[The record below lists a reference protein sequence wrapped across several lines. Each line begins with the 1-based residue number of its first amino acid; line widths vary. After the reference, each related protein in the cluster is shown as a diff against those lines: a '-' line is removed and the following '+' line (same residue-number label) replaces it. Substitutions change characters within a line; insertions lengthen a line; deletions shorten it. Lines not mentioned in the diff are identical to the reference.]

1 MKECLDLSELCSCH
15 VPHPQEAFCKS
26 DFVILAR
33 VKQYQLLNETIAY
46 KVRIRKHFKMSEKA
60 EVALKSGRLLTPRG
74 DSVCQNTLTLGKI
87 RRQRKGLKMM
97 YRQGCV
103 CQIASCYSSLYCQ
116 KRKGA
121 CLFSTLKRSCYD
133 SEGICLPSPSK
144 VCRWAKSAQLN
155 KCVDGNKLTISRW
168 SG

>member
-1 MKECLDLSELCSCH
+1 
-15 VPHPQEAFCKS
+15 
-26 DFVILAR
+26 
-33 VKQYQLLNETIAY
+33 
-46 KVRIRKHFKMSEKA
+46 MSEKA

-74 DSVCQNTLTLGKI
+74 DSVCQNTLTLGKMYVLFGKVKHLKAYTNMCDATYRWEDLS

-133 SEGICLPSPSK
+133 SEVNLLIAFINNVSQMLDEFCADSMHD
-144 VCRWAKSAQLN
+144 N
-155 KCVDGNKLTISRW
+155 KTIDN
-168 SG
+168 GFKT